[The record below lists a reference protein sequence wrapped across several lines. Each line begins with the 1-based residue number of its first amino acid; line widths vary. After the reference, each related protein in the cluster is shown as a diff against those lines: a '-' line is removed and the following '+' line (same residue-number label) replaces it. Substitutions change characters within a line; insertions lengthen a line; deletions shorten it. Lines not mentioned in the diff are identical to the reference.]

1 MIVNLQW
8 LNLNRAIISW
18 RFLLYSSLICLAMI
32 IATLPLLQKTPDVV
46 DLTAFALTGSHGSLM
61 LVLATLPLMTYT
73 ISFAI
78 EWEQKAVLP
87 WIIRTGAYPYAICKV
102 VTSVIS
108 AFLTMIMGCTLFI
121 IIMSF
126 KFPLYKY
133 GYAGD
138 TYHVLLESNH
148 IFTYFTLYI
157 IDFALVSFLFAGIA
171 FFVSTLIPNKF
182 VVLTAPVVI
191 YFVVHRLTSSLPQNF
206 RAVNLVE
213 GSYNI
218 GSPLSSLLL
227 KLAIVMGI
235 TIILSL
241 LSVILIKRR
250 VQRV

>member
-1 MIVNLQW
+1 MVINLQR
-8 LNLNRAIISW
+8 LNFYRAILSW

-32 IATLPLLQKTPDVV
+32 VATLPLMQQASDVTN
-46 DLTAFALTGSHGSLM
+46 LMAFALTGSHGSLM

-73 ISFAI
+73 ISFAT

-87 WIIRTGAYPYAICKV
+87 WVIRTGVYPYAISKV

-108 AFLTMIMGCTLFI
+108 AFLTMIMGCILFI
-121 IIMSF
+121 TVMSF
-126 KFPLYKY
+126 KFPFYDS

-138 TYHVLLESNH
+138 TYHSLLENNH
-148 IFTYFTLYI
+148 IFTYFAMYI
-157 IDFALVSFLFAGIA
+157 TDFALVSFLFAGIA

-191 YFVVHRLTSSLPQNF
+191 YFVAHRLTSSLPNNL

-213 GSYNI
+213 GSYNV

-227 KLAIVMGI
+227 KLSIVIGI

-241 LSVILIKRR
+241 LSVMLIKRR